1 MILAIGMTFATS
13 QSFAR
18 TDVEVGL
25 TKIGV
30 AKLGESGYASS
41 IRSINQAGAKT
52 MQKNAAGT
60 VGASCQGES
69 GCWG

>member
-1 MILAIGMTFATS
+1 MKNYLMILAIGMTFATS

-41 IRSINQAGAKT
+41 IRSINQAGAKASR
-52 MQKNAAGT
+52 NA
-60 VGASCQGES
+60 VGSCASPNNCF
-69 GCWG
+69 